1 MRMADRVAGE
11 LTRLAGVDPEGVWQ
25 GPGRVNLIGEHTDY
39 NAGLALPFALD
50 RRTTVALRRRTD
62 RTWRCWSLGEDT
74 GGQDTGGLDTG
85 GQDTGG
91 PETGGP
97 GHRAEP
103 EATTA
108 ELDDLGAD
116 RPSGWARYVL
126 GVAWAFQE
134 LGAPVPGADL
144 VVGSTVPIGS
154 GLSSSAALT
163 AAVAVAID
171 ELTGSGLGPSGLV
184 EVCHRAESGFVGA
197 PTGTLDQR
205 AVLLAEAGH
214 ALLLD
219 FAAGSSE
226 AVSLAGV
233 GPLVVVDTGVR
244 HDHATGEYGARRRD
258 CEQAAARLGLAS
270 LREATL
276 EQVEARLSGRLL
288 ARARHVV
295 TEDDRVV
302 TTVARLRAGLGIGDL
317 LTDSHRSLRDDFE
330 VSCPELDAVVDAA
343 LRAGADG
350 ARMTGGGF
358 GGSAIVAGLAV
369 EDAKAA
375 ATAALAPLGQA
386 PAAVFEA
393 VPSGPAGRVPGG
405 WTAER

>member
-171 ELTGSGLGPSGLV
+171 ELTGSGLGPGRLV

-205 AVLLAEAGH
+205 AVLLSRAGH
-214 ALLLD
+214 ALLID
-219 FAAGSSE
+219 FATGGTE
-226 AVSLAGV
+226 TVPLRGT

-244 HDHATGEYGARRRD
+244 HDHATGEYGARRAD
-258 CEQAAARLGLAS
+258 CEAAAATLGLPDLRSADLAS
-270 LREATL
+270 IDAH
-276 EQVEARLSGRLL
+276 LSGRLA

-295 TEDDRVV
+295 TENARVV
-302 TTVARLRAGLGIGDL
+302 ATVDRLRAGEGIGDL
-317 LTDSHRSLRDDFE
+317 LDASHRSLRDDFE

-343 LRAGADG
+343 RRAGAEG

-358 GGSAIVAGLAV
+358 GGSAIVLGLSV
-369 EDAKAA
+369 EVARVA
-375 ATAALAPLGQA
+375 ATEALAPLGRV
-386 PAAVFEA
+386 PAAVFAA
-393 VPSGPAGRVPGG
+393 VPSGPAGRVS
-405 WTAER
+405 